1 MYLTQFSLATA
12 SACLL
17 VLPISLL
24 AQPINATA
32 THCHPEETI
41 QFSCQIG
48 KKTVSLC
55 TGDKLGSITSL
66 TYRYGLIGK
75 IENEFIARP
84 DNVRRFHGF
93 VAPANPNAE
102 IRQVWFDRGGLR
114 YLLAECRGG
123 NCPQTGKLA
132 VLRGSRI
139 LMNKDC
145 APPTAKRYDGFWG
158 GLVSFGAD
166 DGPGRSATELLVI
179 DQDDNHLQK
188 LYPIPR
194 GMTW

>member
-1 MYLTQFSLATA
+1 MYLTKFSLAMVTIYTLA
-12 SACLL
+12 
-17 VLPISLL
+17 LPINLV
-24 AQPINATA
+24 AQPIKSVV
-32 THCHPEETI
+32 THCHPDEAI

-55 TGDKLGSITSL
+55 TSGKLGSITSL

-84 DNVRRFHGF
+84 DNARRFRGF
-93 VAPANPNAE
+93 VAPANPRAL
-102 IRQVWFDRGGLR
+102 ISQVWFDQSGIR
-114 YLLAECRGG
+114 YLLAECSGS

-145 APPTAKRYDGFWG
+145 DPPTAKRYDGFWG
-158 GLVSFGAD
+158 DLVSFGAD

-179 DQDDNHLQK
+179 DQDDNYLQK

>member
-1 MYLTQFSLATA
+1 MYLTKFSLATV

-24 AQPINATA
+24 AQPINTTV
-32 THCHPEETI
+32 THCHPDEAI
-41 QFSCQIG
+41 VFSCQVG

-55 TGDKLGSITSL
+55 SGGEAGSITSL
-66 TYRYGLIGK
+66 TYRYGLVGK
-75 IENEFIARP
+75 VENEFTARP
-84 DNVRRFHGF
+84 DNARRFHGV

-102 IRQVWFDRGGLR
+102 IRQVWFDRGGVR
-114 YLLAECRGG
+114 YLLAECSGG

-145 APPTAKRYDGFWG
+145 APATAERFDGFSRD
-158 GLVSFGAD
+158 LVTFGAA
-166 DGPGRSATELLVI
+166 DGQGRSATELLVI
-179 DQDDNHLQK
+179 DLDDNHLQK
-188 LYPIPR
+188 LYPSPR